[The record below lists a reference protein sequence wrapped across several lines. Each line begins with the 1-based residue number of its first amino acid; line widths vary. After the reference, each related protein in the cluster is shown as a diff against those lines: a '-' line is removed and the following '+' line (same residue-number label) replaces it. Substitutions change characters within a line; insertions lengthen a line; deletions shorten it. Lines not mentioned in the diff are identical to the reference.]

1 MTDTPVQQGGGNNS
15 DEKSDRSLV
24 REIRFGDQIAA
35 NDLFDRY
42 IGRLRSLANR
52 QLAGEISGR
61 VDSDDITQSIFRTF
75 FRRLQG
81 GQYSVPEGDSIWR
94 LLTTIALNKIRTV
107 GKHHR
112 AAKRDIR
119 KTSGL
124 EADIAAKIVE
134 GKDEAAVNILRMTIQ
149 EMLDGMSDSQRR
161 IIEFRLGGLEVSEIA
176 NNVQRSKR
184 SVERVL
190 QGFRAKLSQ
199 VLHEEDASQP

>member
-199 VLHEEDASQP
+199 VLHDEDASQP